1 MLKMN
6 DEIIKE
12 IKQLKE
18 DKNAIILAHN
28 YQPKEIQEIA
38 DFIGDS
44 LELCLKAADVDDV
57 DIIVFCG
64 VNFMAETAAIICPN
78 KKVLLPDN
86 RANCQMAD
94 MISLEELKAAKEAHP
109 ECEVVLYVNSRAE
122 TKSEADIVC
131 TSANAAKVVESLN
144 SDNFI
149 FAPDHNLG
157 VYSAKLTGKDA
168 IIVPEDGHCYVH
180 TIFKPEDVQKARS
193 EYPDAKIVVHPE
205 CPEDVKELADY
216 VESTGGMVR
225 LAKDPD
231 IKQLVVGTEIDL
243 TTRLKRENPDK
254 EFIPLRKDAFCLTM
268 KLVTLEKIRD
278 SLADEKYVVEVDE
291 EIASK
296 ARVGIERMLNLS
308 K

>member
-1 MLKMN
+1 MT

-28 YQPKEIQEIA
+28 YQPKEIQEVA

-44 LELCLKAADVDDV
+44 LELCLKASEIDDS

-64 VNFMAETAAIICPN
+64 VNFMAETAAIICPD

-94 MISLEELKAAKEAHP
+94 MVSLEELKQAKEENP
-109 ECEVVLYVNSRAE
+109 DCEVVLYVNSRAE

-131 TSANAAKVVESLN
+131 TSANAAKVVSSLN

-157 VYSAKLTGKDA
+157 VYSAKAAGKDA

-180 TIFKPEDVQKARS
+180 TMFKPEDIENARR

-205 CPEDVKELADY
+205 CNEDIKELADY

-225 LAKDPD
+225 LAKDPE
-231 IKQLVVGTEIDL
+231 IKQLVIGTEIDL
-243 TTRLKRENPDK
+243 VTRLKRENPDK
-254 EFIPLRKDAFCLTM
+254 EFIPLRADAFCLTM
-268 KLVTLEKIRD
+268 KLITLEKIRD
-278 SLADEKYVVEVDE
+278 ALLEEKFLITVDE
-291 EIASK
+291 DIVAK
-296 ARVGIERMLNLS
+296 ARIGIERMLNLS